1 MDFRTIVSQPLALLG
16 GPKAVSSAPP
26 DDLFHWPIVTEED
39 EWAVVEVLRAGSMS
53 GTDITRQFENEYAAW
68 QGTEF
73 ALAHCNGTAA
83 LLGAMFG
90 VGIGRGDELIA
101 PSLTYWASALQAFTL
116 GASVVFADINPQTL
130 CIDPNDIEHRIN
142 SHTRAIMVVHYCG
155 HPCDMDPIMEIAR
168 RHNVRVI
175 EDVSHAHGARFKG
188 RMVGQIGDVSAMS
201 MMSGKS
207 LAAGEAGMLCTND
220 RTIFERAIAFGHY
233 ERHGDS
239 LTLPELKALA
249 GLPLGG
255 VKHRIV
261 QTASAMGRVQLK
273 YYDERMLEIQTA
285 MNRFWDLLEGTPG
298 VRAHRPSRG
307 SGSTMG
313 GWYNPVGHYLPEEL
327 GGLAINRFI
336 EAVNAEGGRT
346 GRGVNSPLHLHP
358 VFNEADIYNDG
369 KPTRNAFSDRDLR
382 QPRGSLPASEALGDR
397 AIGVPWFK
405 HDEPEYIEPFAAAL
419 RKVAL
424 QADKLR

>member
-1 MDFRTIVSQPLALLG
+1 MDFDTVVHQPLAILG
-16 GPKAVSSAPP
+16 GPKAVTVTPP

-39 EWAVVEVLRAGSMS
+39 EWAVIEVLRAGSMS
-53 GTDITRQFENEYAAW
+53 GTDITKQFESEYAAW

-73 ALAHCNGTAA
+73 ALAYCNGTAA
-83 LLGAMFG
+83 LQGAMFG
-90 VGIGRGDELIA
+90 VGLGRGDELIA
-101 PSLTYWASALQAFTL
+101 PSLTYWASALQTFSL
-116 GASVVFADINPQTL
+116 GASVVFADILPDTI
-130 CIDPNDIEHRIN
+130 CIDPCDIEHRITR
-142 SHTRAIMVVHYCG
+142 HTKAIMVVHYCG
-155 HPCDMDPIMEIAR
+155 YPCDMDPIMDIAH
-168 RHNVRVI
+168 RHNLRVI
-175 EDVSHAHGARFKG
+175 EDVSHAHGTRYKG
-188 RMVGQIGDVSAMS
+188 CQVGKIGDVSAMS

-220 RTIFERAIAFGHY
+220 RLIYERAIAFGHY

-239 LTLPELKALA
+239 LTIPELVALR

-261 QTASAMGRVQLK
+261 QTASAMGRVQLR
-273 YYDERMLEIQTA
+273 YYDERMAEIQA
-285 MNRFWDLLEGTPG
+285 ALNRFWDLLEGTPG
-298 VRAHRPSRG
+298 IRAHRPPKG

-313 GWYNPVGHYLPEEL
+313 GWYNPVGRYLPEEL
-327 GGLAINRFI
+327 GGLPIGRFI

-346 GRGVNSPLHLHP
+346 ARGVNAPLHLHP

-369 KPTRNAFSDRDLR
+369 MPTRNVFSDRDLR
-382 QPRGSLPASEALGDR
+382 QPRGSLPVSEAVGDR
-397 AIGVPWFK
+397 AFGVPWFK
-405 HDEPEYIEPFAAAL
+405 HDEPEYIEPYAAAF